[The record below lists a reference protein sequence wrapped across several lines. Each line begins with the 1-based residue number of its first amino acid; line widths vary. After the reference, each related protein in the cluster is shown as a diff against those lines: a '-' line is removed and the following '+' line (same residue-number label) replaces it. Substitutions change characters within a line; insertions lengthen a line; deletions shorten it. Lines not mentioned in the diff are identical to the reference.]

1 METQGDKVLVRS
13 IKIVVCLYHV
23 CEQEHTVYLLYFYI
37 VQCKHVYVKST
48 GASLSPSLSPSLQ
61 VMDLMGQAME
71 QFGLMMCSVEVVRK
85 VCPSVFTVA
94 GESITVTTMK
104 MPQ

>member
-1 METQGDKVLVRS
+1 MPYRTPPVVFFVLTTSYKVL
-13 IKIVVCLYHV
+13 H
-23 CEQEHTVYLLYFYI
+23 
-37 VQCKHVYVKST
+37 
-48 GASLSPSLSPSLQ
+48 SLKLFSDLQQ

-71 QFGLMMCSVEVVRK
+71 QFGLMMCCAEVVRK

>member
-13 IKIVVCLYHV
+13 IKIVMCLYRV
-23 CEQEHTVYLLYFYI
+23 CEQEHTVCYI
-37 VQCKHVYVKST
+37 CIWFGVNISMPSPQV
-48 GASLSPSLSPSLQ
+48 PSLSPSLQ

-71 QFGLMMCSVEVVRK
+71 QFGLMMCCVEVVRK

>member
-1 METQGDKVLVRS
+1 MYGNLSKNVVS
-13 IKIVVCLYHV
+13 ICTCINMSV
-23 CEQEHTVYLLYFYI
+23 
-37 VQCKHVYVKST
+37 S
-48 GASLSPSLSPSLQ
+48 SPQVTSDHDLLQ

-71 QFGLMMCSVEVVRK
+71 QFGLMMCCVEVVRK

-94 GESITVTTMK
+94 GESIIVTTMK